1 MATAEFTA
9 YIARSGMWDSCCL
22 LAIKRY
28 DESPMF
34 ITIAGSAAADASDDN
49 GAVLMEAAL
58 RVRIGY

>member
-1 MATAEFTA
+1 
-9 YIARSGMWDSCCL
+9 
-22 LAIKRY
+22 
-28 DESPMF
+28 MF